1 MAEEQLEKKKK
12 AVENRAFRSYTEDE
26 WCRRNTVKQDSCDP
40 WSMYVPE
47 SCGFAQVSAEE
58 SALLLGRG
66 DFPHISAVPR
76 VPQSC
81 YSWIAFEGRPRSASK
96 TDSREE
102 PPPVGSWGGTSNP
115 QVNPGWLELWL
126 ILKRKLS
133 ALCWASYSV
142 PSSGFIIRT
151 HTIMPILCIRHTHVL
166 NSQERMGWKRHRR
179 NQLRGQGAHPW
190 GLCLIAPFLGM
201 DKQLWRVMLDDEI

>member
-1 MAEEQLEKKKK
+1 MVYVCPRELWLCTGQ
-12 AVENRAFRSYTEDE
+12 
-26 WCRRNTVKQDSCDP
+26 CR
-40 WSMYVPE
+40 
-47 SCGFAQVSAEE
+47 GVS
-58 SALLLGRG
+58 SAAGQRRLPPHLCSAKGASVLLLLNCLWG
-66 DFPHISAVPR
+66 
-76 VPQSC
+76 
-81 YSWIAFEGRPRSASK
+81 K
-96 TDSREE
+96 TKVSLKGSREE
-102 PPPVGSWGGTSNP
+102 PPPVSSWGGTSNP

-126 ILKRKLS
+126 ILKRKHS